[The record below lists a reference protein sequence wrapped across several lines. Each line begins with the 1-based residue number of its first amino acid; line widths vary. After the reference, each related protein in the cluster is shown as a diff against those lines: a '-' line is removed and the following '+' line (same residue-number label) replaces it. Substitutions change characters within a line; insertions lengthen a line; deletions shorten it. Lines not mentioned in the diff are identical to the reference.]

1 MEQPEEDFW
10 PYEKLPEP
18 HPEIERGDYGAALKA
33 FAMRELLDYRE
44 SGPSN
49 SDVWVCGFGTTL
61 WLMGDRY
68 GAARLWSHLCGEV
81 MRGRIRYSSTG
92 NFQAGLLL
100 WFAAVWLKHDGYE
113 AAAEEW
119 HDKAASLLEK
129 LLSRRGLVMGADY
142 SILLAKL
149 LRGEIELSAVQANYV
164 DKPANQRD
172 QNEWQA
178 LFYAGVR
185 AREQGDLAA
194 TKRLW
199 QQAKPRTESW
209 VVYEYY
215 LLEHE
220 LKQLAKKTK

>member
-1 MEQPEEDFW
+1 MKQPEEDFW

-18 HPEIERGDYGAALKA
+18 HPEIERGDYDAALKA
-33 FAMRELLDYRE
+33 FAMRELLDCRE
-44 SGPSN
+44 SGPSH
-49 SDVWVCGFGTTL
+49 SDVWVCGFGVTL

-68 GAARLWSHLCGEV
+68 GAARLWSHVCDEV
-81 MRGRIRYSSTG
+81 LRGRIKSSSTG

-119 HDKAASLLEK
+119 KDKAAALLDK
-129 LLSRRGLVMGADY
+129 LLCRRRLVMGADY

-149 LRGEIELSAVQANYV
+149 LQGDIELSTVQASYA
-164 DKPANQRD
+164 DKPTDQRD
-172 QNEWQA
+172 HDDWQA
-178 LFYAGVR
+178 LFYARVR
-185 AREQGDLAA
+185 AREEGNIGE
-194 TKRLW
+194 TRRLW
-199 QQAKPRTESW
+199 AQAKERTESW

-220 LKQLAKKTK
+220 RNLLAKKKT